1 MKFRKITALLLVLC
15 MLLSLSISA
24 FAAEADEH
32 TIYDSAPDEEPAIS
46 TEAATSGTIQNSGIR
61 WSLDEKGWLTIS
73 GSGEAPVFQSADDQP
88 WAAVR
93 EQITEVWFEDVETL
107 SISDLAYWFEGCT
120 NLTTAELPLAPV
132 IGKHAFYNC
141 PKLSTLTMYYGE
153 TVLKSIG
160 EDAFWREADAGD
172 TLYIAYII
180 GYPEATVPFYTYDW
194 AASNRSSRYFYDL
207 YGVYQNAD
215 AATTALNGIKKAP
228 GISVQSTGSIIGNC
242 PSCGKYSFQGTYVE
256 VAHSSRGHAN
266 YNECYLCHYVQY
278 LGTYTYKSHG
288 AGGYGSGTCPDCGS
302 HTWVLQSQQ
311 ASTCTS
317 NGYRSYSCACGQTKS
332 ETIYASGHNYSYG
345 SWEQYSSSQHRR
357 TGSCRNCGDSDY
369 EYASHSMSYG
379 SWSNSSSSQH
389 SRTASCRTCG
399 YSTTDYGNHSY
410 STGSWSKYSDTQH
423 RRSKT
428 CSGCGAST
436 YDYANHSYSYGS
448 LVSDSETQHKRTKTC
463 SACGDSGYEY
473 ADHTDANGDGKCDD
487 CGATVSLTIKWDAGT
502 NGGTIDGKTSITT
515 TGKPNATATAPTSTP
530 VKAGHAFK
538 GWYTSA
544 SGGSLYNTVTIT
556 AAKTFYAQ
564 FTANSYSVTWDLGD
578 GTTEETKQTYGE
590 AFAGQLEDVLPHGRV
605 RFIRRPL
612 VHVVGVALDGDKA
625 GAGHLCRFRRAEV
638 RRHGI
643 VRILVVILA
652 ERDADRE
659 DRRFHAVF
667 LQDRIGERV
676 VAEIAVVERDDDR
689 LFRQRLAPQD
699 VGLQLVKGN
708 ALRGEEGVQL
718 APQLPRHHHALR
730 RQRVHQICRLVK
742 VHAAVYGQPEFAPLR
757 HRRAAD
763 ADRLRMLRRDAL
775 KDRERRQ
782 RRKPRAPA
790 AQVRGQND
798 LLFKTACFHGC
809 FRLLFFAVCIIPCWF
824 SVCQFGFASESYN
837 NSRNFSLFAL
847 ESC

>member
-1 MKFRKITALLLVLC
+1 MMKNFKKFTALLLALC
-15 MLLSLSISA
+15 MVFSLSISA
-24 FAAEADEH
+24 FAVEDHEH
-32 TIYDSAPDEEPAIS
+32 TVYESAPDEEIAVQS
-46 TEAATSGTIQNSGIR
+46 VSGEAATSGTIPGSSIK
-61 WSLDEKGWLTIS
+61 WSLDSKGWLTIS
-73 GSGEAPVFQSADDQP
+73 GSGEAPVFTSADDQP

-153 TVLKSIG
+153 TVLNSIG
-160 EDAFWREADAGD
+160 EDAFWREADSGD

-215 AATTALNGIKKAP
+215 AATTAPSGIKKAP

-311 ASTCTS
+311 AATCTS

-357 TGSCRNCGDSDY
+357 TGSCRNCGATDY
-369 EYASHSMSYG
+369 DYASHSMSYG
-379 SWSNSSSSQH
+379 EWSNYSDSQH

-436 YDYANHSYSYGS
+436 YDYADHSYSYGS
-448 LVSDSETQHKRTKTC
+448 WTKADNVQHKRTKTC
-463 SACGDSGYEY
+463 SACKTSSEEY
-473 ADHTDANGDGKCDD
+473 ADHVDANGDGKCDD
-487 CGATVSLTIKWDAGT
+487 CGATVSLTVTWDAGS
-502 NGGTIDGKTSITT
+502 NGGLIDGKATYNETVQPNS
-515 TGKPNATATAPTSTP
+515 KPTIPASLP
-530 VKAGHAFK
+530 VKKGHSFK
-538 GWYTSA
+538 GWYTA
-544 SGGSLYNTVTIT
+544 KTGGKLYNTVTSIT
-556 AAKTFYAQ
+556 ASTTFYAQ
-564 FTANSYSVTWDLGD
+564 FEANKYVVTWDLGT
-578 GTTEETKQTYGE
+578 GKSESTQQTYGE
-590 AFAGQLEDVLPHGRV
+590 KLTLPIEPKRKNAEFLGWFTDPENGTEVTANTVYSTDSDTTYYAHWNIV
-605 RFIRRPL
+605 ESFSVTVPATLPL
-612 VHVVGVALDGDKA
+612 VVDESGKVYVASASIVNNSTGDVKVSSVSVTSKNGWEFVPYSTNMAKAKVDAKQVGFKINSSETSKTGDSEVFTLAAPWTVKEADALSINYD
-625 GAGHLCRFRRAEV
+625 
-638 RRHGI
+638 
-643 VRILVVILA
+643 
-652 ERDADRE
+652 
-659 DRRFHAVF
+659 
-667 LQDRIGERV
+667 
-676 VAEIAVVERDDDR
+676 AVVS
-689 LFRQRLAPQD
+689 
-699 VGLQLVKGN
+699 
-708 ALRGEEGVQL
+708 
-718 APQLPRHHHALR
+718 
-730 RQRVHQICRLVK
+730 
-742 VHAAVYGQPEFAPLR
+742 AVSQPVTGQEI
-757 HRRAAD
+757 
-763 ADRLRMLRRDAL
+763 M
-775 KDRERRQ
+775 
-782 RRKPRAPA
+782 
-790 AQVRGQND
+790 
-798 LLFKTACFHGC
+798 
-809 FRLLFFAVCIIPCWF
+809 
-824 SVCQFGFASESYN
+824 SVVFV
-837 NSRNFSLFAL
+837 L
-847 ESC
+847 EWA

>member
-1 MKFRKITALLLVLC
+1 MKNFKKFTAFVLALC
-15 MLLSLSISA
+15 MLFSLSVAA
-24 FAAEADEH
+24 FAADADEH
-32 TIYDSAPDEEPAIS
+32 TIYDSTPDEEPVVS

-93 EQITEVWFEDVETL
+93 DQITEVWFEDVETL
-107 SISDLAYWFEGCT
+107 TIPDLAYWFEGCV

-132 IGKHAFYNC
+132 IGKHAFYGC
-141 PKLSTLTMYYGE
+141 SKLSTITMYYGE

-160 EDAFWREADAGD
+160 EDAFWRETDSGD

-215 AATTALNGIKKAP
+215 AATAAPSGIKKAP

-266 YNECYLCHYVQY
+266 YNECNSCHYVQY
-278 LGTYTYKSHG
+278 LGTYTTKSHG
-288 AGGYGSGTCPDCGS
+288 SGAYGSGTCPDCGS

-311 ASTCTS
+311 AATCTS
-317 NGYRSYSCACGQTKS
+317 NGYRSYSCACGQTKN
-332 ETIYASGHNYSYG
+332 ETIYATGHSYSYG
-345 SWEQYSSSQHRR
+345 SWEQYSASQHRR
-357 TGSCRNCGDSDY
+357 EAYCRNCGDSDY

-448 LVSDSETQHKRTKTC
+448 WVSDSETQHKRTKTC

-487 CGATVSLTIKWDAGT
+487 CGATVSLTVTWDAGS
-502 NGGTIDGKTSITT
+502 NGGTIDGKASITT

-564 FTANSYSVTWDLGD
+564 FTANSYTLTWDLGN

-590 AFAGQLEDVLPHGRV
+590 KLTLPTEPTRKNAEFLGWFTEAVGGTQVDANTIYKTDADSTYYAHWEITEVFSVTVPVVLPLTVDENGE
-605 RFIRRPL
+605 
-612 VHVVGVALDGDKA
+612 VHV
-625 GAGHLCRFRRAEV
+625 GA
-638 RRHGI
+638 
-643 VRILVVILA
+643 
-652 ERDADRE
+652 
-659 DRRFHAVF
+659 
-667 LQDRIGERV
+667 
-676 VAEIAVVERDDDR
+676 AEIINGSTGDVIVSSVSISTKNGWQLVPYTTDMAHEKVDAQLLGFKINGAQTTKNGNVETFALSAPWEIAENSRMTLSYDAVVSAVSKAITEQEV
-689 LFRQRLAPQD
+689 LSVVFVLEW
-699 VGLQLVKGN
+699 
-708 ALRGEEGVQL
+708 RGE
-718 APQLPRHHHALR
+718 
-730 RQRVHQICRLVK
+730 
-742 VHAAVYGQPEFAPLR
+742 
-757 HRRAAD
+757 
-763 ADRLRMLRRDAL
+763 
-775 KDRERRQ
+775 
-782 RRKPRAPA
+782 
-790 AQVRGQND
+790 
-798 LLFKTACFHGC
+798 
-809 FRLLFFAVCIIPCWF
+809 
-824 SVCQFGFASESYN
+824 
-837 NSRNFSLFAL
+837 
-847 ESC
+847 

>member
-1 MKFRKITALLLVLC
+1 MMKNFKKFTALLLALC
-15 MLLSLSISA
+15 MVFSLSISA
-24 FAAEADEH
+24 FAVEDHEH
-32 TIYDSAPDEEPAIS
+32 TVYESAPDEEIAVQS
-46 TEAATSGTIQNSGIR
+46 VSGEAATSGTIPGSSIK
-61 WSLDEKGWLTIS
+61 WSLDSKGWLTIS
-73 GSGEAPVFQSADDQP
+73 GSGEAPVFTSADDQP

-153 TVLKSIG
+153 TVLNSIG
-160 EDAFWREADAGD
+160 EDAFWRETDSGD

-194 AASNRSSRYFYDL
+194 AASNRSNRYFYDL
-207 YGVYQNAD
+207 YGVYPNAD
-215 AATTALNGIKKAP
+215 TANTAVNTASVSGIQKVA
-228 GISVQSTGSIIGNC
+228 GISLTASTGIVGTC
-242 PSCGKYSFQGTYVE
+242 PSCKQYSLQGTYVSTT
-256 VAHSSRGHAN
+256 HTSRGHAE
-266 YNECYLCHYVQY
+266 YYECYKCHYTKN
-278 LGTYTYKSHG
+278 LGTYVYKDHG
-288 AGGYGSGTCPDCGS
+288 SGSYGSWTCPDCGS
-302 HTWVLQSQQ
+302 HTWVLDYEND
-311 ASTCTS
+311 ATCTR
-317 NGYRSYSCACGQTKS
+317 NGYREYSCDCGQSKR
-332 ETIYASGHNYSYG
+332 ETIYATGHSYSYG
-345 SWEQYSSSQHRR
+345 SWEQYSASQHRR
-357 TGSCRNCGDSDY
+357 EAYCRNCGNSDY
-369 EYASHSMSYG
+369 EYASHSMNYG

-448 LVSDSETQHKRTKTC
+448 WVSDSETQHKRTKTC

-556 AAKTFYAQ
+556 VAKTFYAQ
-564 FTANSYSVTWDLGD
+564 FTANSYTLTWDLGN

-590 AFAGQLEDVLPHGRV
+590 KLTLPTEPTRKNAEFLGWFTEVNGGTQVDANTIYKTDADSTYYAHWEITEVFSVTVPVTLPLIVDEGGEVHVGAAEIINASTGDVIVSSVSISTKNGWQLVPYTTDMAHAKVDAKQLGFKINDSVTTKTGDAETFSLTSPWTIAENGKLPLTYDAVVSAVSQPVTEQDVLS
-605 RFIRRPL
+605 
-612 VHVVGVALDGDKA
+612 VVFVLEWK
-625 GAGHLCRFRRAEV
+625 
-638 RRHGI
+638 
-643 VRILVVILA
+643 
-652 ERDADRE
+652 
-659 DRRFHAVF
+659 
-667 LQDRIGERV
+667 GE
-676 VAEIAVVERDDDR
+676 
-689 LFRQRLAPQD
+689 
-699 VGLQLVKGN
+699 
-708 ALRGEEGVQL
+708 
-718 APQLPRHHHALR
+718 
-730 RQRVHQICRLVK
+730 
-742 VHAAVYGQPEFAPLR
+742 
-757 HRRAAD
+757 
-763 ADRLRMLRRDAL
+763 
-775 KDRERRQ
+775 
-782 RRKPRAPA
+782 
-790 AQVRGQND
+790 
-798 LLFKTACFHGC
+798 
-809 FRLLFFAVCIIPCWF
+809 
-824 SVCQFGFASESYN
+824 
-837 NSRNFSLFAL
+837 
-847 ESC
+847 

>member
-1 MKFRKITALLLVLC
+1 MMKNFKKFTALLLALC
-15 MLLSLSISA
+15 MVFSLSISA
-24 FAAEADEH
+24 FAVEDHEH
-32 TIYDSAPDEEPAIS
+32 TVYESAPDEEIAVQS
-46 TEAATSGTIQNSGIR
+46 VSGEAATSGTIPGSSIK
-61 WSLDEKGWLTIS
+61 WSLDSKGWLTIS
-73 GSGEAPVFQSADDQP
+73 GSGEAPVFTSADDQP

-107 SISDLAYWFEGCT
+107 TIPDLAYWFEGCV

-153 TVLKSIG
+153 TVLNSIG
-160 EDAFWREADAGD
+160 EDAFWREADSGD

-194 AASNRSSRYFYDL
+194 EASNRNSRYFYDL

-215 AATTALNGIKKAP
+215 AATTAPSGIKKAP

-311 ASTCTS
+311 AATCTS

-357 TGSCRNCGDSDY
+357 TGSCRNCGATDY
-369 EYASHSMSYG
+369 DYASHSMSYG
-379 SWSNSSSSQH
+379 AWSNYSDSQH

-410 STGSWSKYSDTQH
+410 TTGSWSKYSDTQH

-448 LVSDSETQHKRTKTC
+448 WVSDSETQHKRTKTC

-487 CGATVSLTIKWDAGT
+487 CGATVSLTVTWDAGS
-502 NGGTIDGKTSITT
+502 NGGTIDGKAAYSKTVQPNS
-515 TGKPNATATAPTSTP
+515 KPTIPVSLP
-530 VKAGHAFK
+530 VKKGHSFK
-538 GWYTSA
+538 GWYTA
-544 SGGSLYNTVTIT
+544 KTGGKLYNTVTSIT
-556 AAKTFYAQ
+556 ASTTFYAQ
-564 FTANSYSVTWDLGD
+564 FTANAYTVTWNLGT
-578 GTTEETKQTYGE
+578 GQSETTQQTYGE
-590 AFAGQLEDVLPHGRV
+590 KLVLPTEPTRKNADFLGWFTEANGGTQVTGNDIFMETADKTYYAHWEITEV
-605 RFIRRPL
+605 FSVTVPVVLPL
-612 VHVVGVALDGDKA
+612 TVDENGEVHVGT
-625 GAGHLCRFRRAEV
+625 
-638 RRHGI
+638 
-643 VRILVVILA
+643 
-652 ERDADRE
+652 
-659 DRRFHAVF
+659 
-667 LQDRIGERV
+667 
-676 VAEIAVVERDDDR
+676 AEIINGSTGEVVVSSVSISTRNGWQIVPYTTDMAHEKVDAQLLGFKINDAQTVKNGNVETFALSAPWEIAENGRLPISYDAVVSAVSKAVTEQEV
-689 LFRQRLAPQD
+689 LSIVFVLEW
-699 VGLQLVKGN
+699 G
-708 ALRGEEGVQL
+708 GE
-718 APQLPRHHHALR
+718 
-730 RQRVHQICRLVK
+730 
-742 VHAAVYGQPEFAPLR
+742 
-757 HRRAAD
+757 
-763 ADRLRMLRRDAL
+763 
-775 KDRERRQ
+775 
-782 RRKPRAPA
+782 
-790 AQVRGQND
+790 
-798 LLFKTACFHGC
+798 
-809 FRLLFFAVCIIPCWF
+809 
-824 SVCQFGFASESYN
+824 
-837 NSRNFSLFAL
+837 
-847 ESC
+847 